1 VRRCGYN
8 AAGPNAC
15 LEETAAEGTLG
26 TDTRGEG
33 MQKIRIEQHTFMGT
47 VWFAGWLFTIG
58 FLHLTF
64 WKGVFALVVW
74 PYYLGAHFSAL
85 AH

>member
-1 VRRCGYN
+1 M
-8 AAGPNAC
+8 
-15 LEETAAEGTLG
+15 G

-64 WKGVFALVVW
+64 WNGVFALVVW
-74 PYYLGAHFSAL
+74 PYFLGAHFSAL